1 MATYP
6 RKPFK
11 DETAMVKF
19 ACKTLVEAGMTIEQI
34 EHLRER
40 NSDPGFV
47 FTKEVVGQRRF
58 ATSELLAAG
67 LSNEQIAKVFRSSKQ
82 TVAADRE
89 HIRKLYTESIIQN
102 ADNWRAKLL
111 KEQAEIKE
119 KAMAAFDE
127 SRTKRTK
134 RIQERHGE
142 EIVTMEETIIAGDPS
157 FLNVAKGCLEQ
168 QAKLLGL
175 FDKKPE
181 EQSDEKS
188 YKKFLSNLSQEVKKI
203 RNAEKN
209 ATDRAEAVD
218 VEAEAEFTEDG
229 EMTGASR
236 PMLPADDEE
245 TMEED

>member
-1 MATYP
+1 MAALP

-11 DETAMVKF
+11 DEAALVQF

-34 EHLRER
+34 NRLRER
-40 NSDPGFV
+40 SNDPGFV

-67 LSNEQIAKVFRSSKQ
+67 LSNIQIAQVFRSSQQ

-89 HIRKLYTESIIQN
+89 HIRKLYTDSILQN

-111 KEQAEIKE
+111 KEQGEIKD
-119 KAMAAFDE
+119 KALAAFDE
-127 SRTKRTK
+127 SRTKRT
-134 RIQERHGE
+134 RRVQERHGE
-142 EIVTMEETIIAGDPS
+142 EIVTTEETIIAGDPS

-175 FDKKPE
+175 FDKRPE

-188 YKKFLSNLSQEVKKI
+188 YKKFLSNLSKEVKKI
-203 RNAEKN
+203 KEAESNAV
-209 ATDRAEAVD
+209 DRAEAID
-218 VEAEAEFTEDG
+218 VEPEFDDDG
-229 EMTGASR
+229 DPAGNSR
-236 PMLPADDEE
+236 PMLPAENEGDG
-245 TMEED
+245 

>member
-188 YKKFLSNLSQEVKKI
+188 YKKFLSNLSAEVKKI
-203 RNAEKN
+203 RAAEKN

>member
-1 MATYP
+1 MPA
-6 RKPFK
+6 RKPFD
-11 DETAMVKF
+11 DEAALVKF

-34 EHLRER
+34 DRLRER
-40 NSDPGFV
+40 SNDPGFV

-67 LSNEQIAKVFRSSKQ
+67 LSNIQIAKVFRSSQQ

-89 HIRKLYTESIIQN
+89 HIRKLYTDSILQN

-111 KEQAEIKE
+111 KEQGEIKE
-119 KAMAAFDE
+119 KAMAAFEE
-127 SRTKRTK
+127 SKKKRTK

-142 EIVTMEETIIAGDPS
+142 EVVAMEETVIAGDPS

-181 EQSDEKS
+181 EQNDEKS

-218 VEAEAEFTEDG
+218 VEAEAEFNDQG

-245 TMEED
+245 TMGED